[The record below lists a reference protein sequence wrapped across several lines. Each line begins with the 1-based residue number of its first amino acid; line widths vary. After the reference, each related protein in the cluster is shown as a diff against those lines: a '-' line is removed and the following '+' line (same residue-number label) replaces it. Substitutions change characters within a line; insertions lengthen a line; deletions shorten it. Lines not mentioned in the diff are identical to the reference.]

1 MAPVLVRT
9 GRTLCPL
16 PIEDHQRSRLLVCC
30 VFQRPA
36 QPQKPS
42 VDAGW
47 TLAFLVIYQRPMFLV
62 SRLYIYIYSI
72 SLGLTRLMH
81 RRPLPVW
88 CFSHSRPSLVEI
100 HYSFLVAFRAR
111 ARSHTWQTWQSVHW
125 WTTFCTLATQCLAQ
139 FQDQVATRDF

>member
-62 SRLYIYIYSI
+62 SRLYIYIYIQYIFGVDTFDAQETFASVVFQ
-72 SLGLTRLMH
+72 S
-81 RRPLPVW
+81 
-88 CFSHSRPSLVEI
+88 FKAEPS
-100 HYSFLVAFRAR
+100 
-111 ARSHTWQTWQSVHW
+111 
-125 WTTFCTLATQCLAQ
+125 
-139 FQDQVATRDF
+139 